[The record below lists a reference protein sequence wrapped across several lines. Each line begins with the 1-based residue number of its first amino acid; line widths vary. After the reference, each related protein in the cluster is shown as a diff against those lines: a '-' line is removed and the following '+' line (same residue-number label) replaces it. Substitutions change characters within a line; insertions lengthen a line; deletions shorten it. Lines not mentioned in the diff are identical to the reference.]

1 MSESELSFAANLES
15 FFYEQVGDAEE
26 RTGTQLP
33 AEVEA
38 YVVHLLADHV
48 RRTSVAGRTSGP
60 LALQYLA
67 AREQQGAFRAQALR
81 AVGDRALFIAG
92 VVPHS
97 LDRTPVNLRYVRAI
111 GENAYR
117 QISDSGARAVFHTLA
132 ETFEAA
138 AEVIGEAT
146 DTRGESDRDLLGL
159 FERWKRYGEARDARR
174 LVAAGVVLIR
184 ARKDSDTLQ

>member
-97 LDRTPVNLRYVRAI
+97 MDRTPVNLRYVRSI
-111 GENAYR
+111 GETAYR
-117 QISDSGARAVFHTLA
+117 QISDSGGARAVFHTLA
-132 ETFEAA
+132 ESFEAA

-146 DTRGESDRDLLGL
+146 DPRGESDRDLLGL
-159 FERWKRYGEARDARR
+159 YDRWKRYGEARDARR
-174 LVAAGVVLIR
+174 LVAAGVVLVR
-184 ARKDSDTLQ
+184 SKASDTLQ

>member
-1 MSESELSFAANLES
+1 MPEPELRFAGTLES
-15 FFYEQVGDAEE
+15 FFYERVGEARE
-26 RTGTQLP
+26 RTSTSLP
-33 AEVEA
+33 ADVEA

-67 AREQQGAFRAQALR
+67 AREQKGSMRTSALR

-97 LDRTPVNLRYVRAI
+97 IDRTPVNLRYVRSI
-111 GENAYR
+111 GTSAYG
-117 QISDSGARAVFHTLA
+117 QIPDPSVFRGLA
-132 ETFEAA
+132 DAFEAA

-146 DTRGESDRDLLGL
+146 DAVGEHDLLGL
-159 FERWKRYGEARDARR
+159 YDRWKKYGDARDQQR
-174 LVAAGVVLIR
+174 LVAAGIVLVGR
-184 ARKDSDTLQ
+184 GGADDLQ